1 MYGGVKHLAGDEAWL
16 EDGDALVEVVLV
28 PGVLLDG
35 VERSAVSAGQAEP
48 LLGTLDRSEETA
60 VPVFPH
66 HTGPSDL
73 LAAHR
78 PEGTVHQSVELHL
91 SPQELLGHHQPVL
104 EVGAPALRAG
114 EERAAHSPAG
124 RADDVG
130 TLAPVQRRLGGRCVA
145 DYAHQE
151 RGGALGLSD
160 GAVVLPHHPLL
171 LTLAILLSFTSLGV
185 SVRGC
190 SDGARGSD
198 VVVTIIGVLS
208 LTRHRVKDQN
218 RTELVYLTLLEE
230 LRGYL
235 EGGPLTKAVLRARG
249 SLLFLL
255 R

>member
-1 MYGGVKHLAGDEAWL
+1 MCGGVEHLAGDEAWL

-35 VERSAVSAGQAEP
+35 VERSAVTAGQAEP

-66 HTGPSDL
+66 HAGPSDL
-73 LAAHR
+73 LATHR
-78 PEGTVHQSVELHL
+78 PEGAVHQSVELHL

-130 TLAPVQRRLGGRCVA
+130 TLAPVQRRLGGRGVA

-160 GAVVLPHHPLL
+160 GTVVLPHHPLL
-171 LTLAILLSFTSLGV
+171 QHTIAQALNLAFLLAILLSFTSLGV
-185 SVRGC
+185 SVRGS

-198 VVVTIIGVLS
+198 VVVTVIGVLS
-208 LTRHRVKDQN
+208 LTD
-218 RTELVYLTLLEE
+218 TELKIKTEQNW
-230 LRGYL
+230 
-235 EGGPLTKAVLRARG
+235 
-249 SLLFLL
+249 SILLFW
-255 R
+255 RNSVGI

>member
-1 MYGGVKHLAGDEAWL
+1 MCGGVEHLAGDEAWL

-35 VERSAVSAGQAEP
+35 VERSAVSAGQTEP

-78 PEGTVHQSVELHL
+78 PEGAVHQSVELHL

-160 GAVVLPHHPLL
+160 GTVVLPHHPLL
-171 LTLAILLSFTSLGV
+171 QHAITQAITLAILLSFTSLGV
-185 SVRGC
+185 SVRGS

-198 VVVTIIGVLS
+198 VVVTVIGVLS
-208 LTRHRVKDQN
+208 LMD
-218 RTELVYLTLLEE
+218 TELKIKTEQ
-230 LRGYL
+230 
-235 EGGPLTKAVLRARG
+235 
-249 SLLFLL
+249 SWSILLFW
-255 R
+255 RNSVGI